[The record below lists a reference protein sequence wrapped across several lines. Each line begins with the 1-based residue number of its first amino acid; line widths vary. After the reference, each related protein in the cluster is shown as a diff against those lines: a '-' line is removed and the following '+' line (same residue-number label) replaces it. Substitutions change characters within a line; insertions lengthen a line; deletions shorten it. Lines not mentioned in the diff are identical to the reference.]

1 MRNKNF
7 LLFLTGL
14 FVLIC
19 LYYLSFTFVARNI
32 EKKAT
37 AYATSGNGQVDRAKR
52 QAYLDSVWTEP
63 QFLGFTYKDIK
74 NQEVKLGLDLQG
86 GMNVMMEVSA
96 PDVLRVLAGN
106 NPDPN
111 FQKALGDAQAAS
123 NTRQGKFTDF
133 FYESFK
139 RRSPNASLASI
150 FANKSNQDRI
160 NFQSTDKE
168 VLAYVNEQLEST
180 IDRSFEVLRNRI
192 DRFGTTQPNIQQL
205 QGTNRIQIELAG
217 IEDPK
222 RVRKL
227 LQGAAKLEFYEVYAA
242 NEFFPYYLQLNEY
255 LLKQEQASKPAAP
268 ATNDNLKAPAADPL
282 AADNQTAAAPADTT
296 DDLSAGGA
304 ANDTASRTAN
314 AQAKKDTAAN
324 AGQSTLLS
332 KLFVPTGNG
341 LGANVRDT
349 AKVNALLNRPD
360 VRSIFPP
367 DMAFVWDAKPA
378 ELTDGTQLANL
389 YFIKKNRNQGAPV
402 QGDVIVNARP
412 DFDQFGKPEVSMQM
426 NARGAKAWK
435 RLTAQNVGRQVAI
448 VLDNVVYSAPVVQGE
463 IAGGNSSISGSFT
476 VEEARDLA
484 NILQAGKMPVPTR
497 IVEETV
503 VGPTL
508 GQESI
513 NKGLISI
520 LVGFL
525 IIVGF
530 MIAYYSSSGWVANI
544 AVLLN
549 ILLIL
554 GFLVPAEAVLTLPG
568 IAGIVLTIGMAVDA
582 NVLINERVKD
592 ELRAGQNLV
601 NATANGYRLASTSIW
616 DANVTTFLAGAV
628 LFFFGSGPI
637 KGFATTLMIG
647 IATSLFTSVYVTR
660 MIAEMRL
667 RRGKAFTFTTAFS
680 RNLFK
685 QFNFD
690 FVAKRKAAY
699 IFSSVLILAGI
710 VSMLTRGFDYGVD
723 FKGGWT
729 YIVEFKGGDVSSS
742 DDLRQALTG
751 PLGSAPQVKTYGA
764 SNKVQITTPYL
775 IEDPS
780 ADAADRVEQAV
791 RKGLDTYRANG
802 YEIQGSAKVGPTVA
816 KDIRNSAIIA
826 VTLAMAFIF
835 AYIWIRF
842 KKWQYALGATIA
854 VVHDVLVILTVYTLG
869 KDFLPFSLEIDQNFI
884 AAILT
889 IVGFS
894 VNDTVVI
901 FDRVRETFND
911 SALNADPAKVVNK
924 ALNDTLSRTIITSV
938 TVLLVVLTLLL
949 FGGETIQGLSFA
961 LLIGVLTGV
970 YSTIYIA
977 VPFVV
982 DAYQRR
988 RTTQPVAAAVKS

>member
-19 LYYLSFTFVARNI
+19 LYYLSFTFIARNI
-32 EKKAT
+32 EGKAT
-37 AYATSGNGQVDRAKR
+37 AYATNAQGEVNRAKR

-63 QFLGFTYKDIK
+63 VFLGFTYKDIK
-74 NQEVKLGLDLQG
+74 NQEVKLGLDLEG
-86 GMNVMMEVSA
+86 GMNVTMEVSA

-106 NPDPN
+106 NPDPS
-111 FQKALGDAQAAS
+111 FQKALVEAQAAM
-123 NTRQGKFTDF
+123 NTRQGRYTEF
-133 FYESFK
+133 FYEAFK
-139 RRSPNASLASI
+139 KRSPNTSLASI

-160 NFQSTDKE
+160 NFQSTDE
-168 VLAYVNEQLEST
+168 QVMAYVNEQMDNT

-192 DRFGTTQPNIQQL
+192 DRFGVTQPNIQQL

-217 IEDPK
+217 VDDPK

-227 LQGAAKLEFYEVYAA
+227 LQGAAKLEFYEVYEA
-242 NEFFPYYLQLNEY
+242 NDFFPYYLQLNEY
-255 LLKQEQASKPAAP
+255 LLKQEQAGKPAA
-268 ATNDNLKAPAADPL
+268 APAANDSLTAANDPL
-282 AADNQTAAAPADTT
+282 AADNQTAATPADTT
-296 DDLSAGGA
+296 RDELSAGGTT
-304 ANDTASRTAN
+304 DTTKRTAD
-314 AQAKKDTAAN
+314 AQAKKDTAN
-324 AGQSTLLS
+324 AGQSTLLA

-360 VRSIFPP
+360 VRSIFPA

-378 ELTDGTQLANL
+378 ELTDGSQLASL
-389 YFIKKNRNQGAPV
+389 YFIKKNRNQGAPL
-402 QGDVIVNARP
+402 QGDVITNARP

-435 RLTAQNVGRQVAI
+435 RLTGQNVGRRIAI

-463 IAGGNSSISGSFT
+463 IPGGNSSISGSFT
-476 VEEARDLA
+476 IDEAKDLA

-513 NKGLISI
+513 NKGLLSI
-520 LVGFL
+520 FVGFL

-530 MIAYYSSSGWVANI
+530 MIAYYSSSGMVANI

-592 ELRAGQNLV
+592 ELRAGQTLI
-601 NATANGYRLASTSIW
+601 NATSNGYRMASSSIW
-616 DANVTTFLAGAV
+616 DANITTFLAGLV

-660 MIAEMRL
+660 LIAEYRL
-667 RRGKAFTFTTAFS
+667 RRGKAFTFSTPFS

-685 QFNFD
+685 EFTFD
-690 FVAKRKAAY
+690 FVSKRKAAY
-699 IFSSVLILAGI
+699 VISSVFILAGI

-729 YIVEFKGGDVSSS
+729 YIVEFKDNASS
-742 DDLRQALTG
+742 DDVRSALAG
-751 PLGSAPQVKTYGA
+751 QLGGAPQVKTYGA

-775 IEDPS
+775 IDDP
-780 ADAADRVEQAV
+780 AQDAAERVEQAV
-791 RKGLDTYRANG
+791 RKGLDAYKPNG
-802 YEIQGSAKVGPTVA
+802 YQIQGSAKVGPTVA

-826 VTLAMAFIF
+826 VVLAMAFIF

-854 VVHDVLVILTVYTLG
+854 VIHDVLVILTVYTLG

-911 SALNADPAKVVNK
+911 SALNADPTKVVNK
-924 ALNDTLSRTIITSV
+924 ALNDTFSRTIITSV
-938 TVLLVVLTLLL
+938 TVFLVVLTLLL
-949 FGGETIQGLSFA
+949 FGGETIQGLAFA
-961 LLIGVLTGV
+961 LLVGVITGV

-988 RTTQPVAAAVKS
+988 RSGQLVTAAAKG

>member
-19 LYYLSFTFVARNI
+19 LYYLSFTFIARNI
-32 EKKAT
+32 ENKAT
-37 AYATSGNGQVDRAKR
+37 AYARSGNGQVDRAKR
-52 QAYLDSVWTEP
+52 QAYLDSIWTEP
-63 QFLGFTYKDIK
+63 VFLGFTYKDIK

-111 FQKALGDAQAAS
+111 FQKALADAQAAN
-123 NTRQGKFTDF
+123 NTRQGKYTDF
-133 FYESFK
+133 FYEAFK
-139 RRSPNASLASI
+139 RRSPNTSLASV

-168 VLAYVNEQLEST
+168 VLAYVDQQLENT
-180 IDRSFEVLRNRI
+180 IDLSFQVLRNRI

-222 RVRKL
+222 RVRNL
-227 LQGAAKLEFYEVYAA
+227 LQGAAKLEFYEVYEA
-242 NEFFPYYLQLNEY
+242 NEFFPYYVQLNDY
-255 LLKQEQASKPAAP
+255 LLKQEQAGKPVAAP
-268 ATNDNLKAPAADPL
+268 AAGDSLQANANDPL
-282 AADNQTAAAPADTT
+282 AADNRTAAAPADTT
-296 DDLSAGGA
+296 DELSAGGA
-304 ANDTASRTAN
+304 ADTTRRTA
-314 AQAKKDTAAN
+314 QARKDTAAN
-324 AGQSTLLS
+324 PGQSSLLA

-341 LGANVRDT
+341 LAANVRDT
-349 AKVNALLNRPD
+349 AKVNALMNRPE
-360 VRSIFPP
+360 VRSIFPG

-378 ELTDGTQLANL
+378 TLTDGNQIANL

-402 QGDVIVNARP
+402 QGDVIVSARP

-426 NARGAKAWK
+426 NAKGAKAWR
-435 RLTAQNVGRQVAI
+435 RLTAQSVGRRVAI

-508 GQESI
+508 DQESI

-530 MIAYYSSSGWVANI
+530 MVAYYSSSGWVANI

-592 ELRAGQNLV
+592 ELRAGQTLI

-616 DANVTTFLAGAV
+616 DANVTTFLAGVV

-667 RRGKAFTFTTAFS
+667 RRGKAFTFSTSFS

-685 QFNFD
+685 EFNFD
-690 FVAKRKAAY
+690 FVSKRKMAY
-699 IFSSVLILAGI
+699 IFSSVFILAGI

-729 YIVEFKGGDVSSS
+729 YIVEFKGSDISSS
-742 DDLRQALTG
+742 DDLRQALAG

-764 SNKVQITTPYL
+764 SNKVQVTTPYL
-775 IEDPS
+775 IDDVSP
-780 ADAADRVEQAV
+780 DAAERVEQAV
-791 RKGLDTYRANG
+791 RKGLDAYRANG

-854 VVHDVLVILTVYTLG
+854 VVHDVLVILTIYTLG

-911 SALNADPAKVVNK
+911 SALNADPTKVVNK
-924 ALNDTLSRTIITSV
+924 ALNDTLSRTIITST
-938 TVLLVVLTLLL
+938 TVFLVVLTLLL

-988 RTTQPVAAAVKS
+988 RTAQPVAATAVKS

>member
-32 EKKAT
+32 ENKAT
-37 AYATSGNGQVDRAKR
+37 VYARSANGQVDRAKR

-111 FQKALGDAQAAS
+111 FQKALADAQAAS
-123 NTRQGKFTDF
+123 NTQQGKFTDF
-133 FYESFK
+133 FYEAFK
-139 RRSPNASLASI
+139 KRSPNTALAGI

-160 NFQSTDKE
+160 NFRSSDQE

-255 LLKQEQASKPAAP
+255 LLKQEQANKPATAP
-268 ATNDNLKAPAADPL
+268 AAGDSLKAPAADPL

-304 ANDTASRTAN
+304 ANDTTKRTAN
-314 AQAKKDTAAN
+314 AQAKQDTAAN

-349 AKVNALLNRPD
+349 AKVNALLSRPD
-360 VRSIFPP
+360 VRNIFPP

-378 ELTDGTQLANL
+378 ALTDGTQLANL

-402 QGDVIVNARP
+402 QGDVIVNARQ

-435 RLTAQNVGRQVAI
+435 RLTAQSVGRQVAI

-476 VEEARDLA
+476 IDEAKDLA

-513 NKGLISI
+513 NKGLLSI
-520 LVGFL
+520 FIGFL

-530 MIAYYSSSGWVANI
+530 MVAYYSSSGWVANA

-592 ELRAGQNLV
+592 ELRAGQTLI
-601 NATANGYRLASTSIW
+601 NATANGYRLAATSIW
-616 DANVTTFLAGAV
+616 DANITTFLAGLV

-660 MIAEMRL
+660 LLAEMRL

-685 QFNFD
+685 EFNLD
-690 FVAKRKAAY
+690 FVSKRKAAY
-699 IFSSVLILAGI
+699 IFSSIFILAGI
-710 VSMLTRGFDYGVD
+710 VSMLVRGFDYGVD

-729 YIVEFKGGDVSSS
+729 YIVELKGDASS
-742 DDLRQALTG
+742 DDIRQALAG

-775 IEDPS
+775 IEDAS
-780 ADAADRVEQAV
+780 ADAAERVEQAV
-791 RKGLDTYRANG
+791 RKGLDTYKANG

-826 VTLAMAFIF
+826 VVLAMAFIF

-854 VVHDVLVILTVYTLG
+854 VIHDVLVILTVYTLG

-924 ALNDTLSRTIITSV
+924 ALNDTLSRTIITST

-988 RTTQPVAAAVKS
+988 RTAQPAAVVKS